1 MGAKYTDYIGIEVKQ
16 ALEKCIE
23 KPQFESNYWIKPAVP
38 IIEKVGK
45 VNYGES
51 NYATGPMT
59 KTIYV
64 EDAYGSHYKVS
75 IEDLKHVKG
84 HGWITHKEAN
94 ELDVHY
100 DRKLG
105 TYIVSTPEYK
115 AWLKEEH
122 DKWESKRLAV

>member
-1 MGAKYTDYIGIEVKQ
+1 MKYTDYIAQEVKQ
-16 ALEKCIE
+16 NLVKCSENAQLDHHFYTTPLE
-23 KPQFESNYWIKPAVP
+23 P
-38 IIEKVGK
+38 IIGDVGK

-51 NYATGPMT
+51 NYAVGPLT

-64 EDAYGSHYKVS
+64 SDVFGNRYKVS

-122 DKWESKRLAV
+122 DKWNSKRIAV